1 MNQWS
6 IREVGKRK
14 EGRGPGQFEFLA
26 YAPPPRPRT
35 KSKVPEEKRRN
46 IRRLILQF
54 LQFFRPVTVEPFRI
68 WVKYKTNHVCWTI
81 PEQMI
86 FLSGLW
92 VSLTFGW
99 NFADTGWWWYQLN
112 TRWGHQG
119 LQQGGAGFAWNVG
132 VGVCLATMY
141 VVWPLGR
148 WRLTL
153 RWRGMSR
160 ITRSCTRW
168 EGWSDK
174 SAVTGVHIRFS
185 CRNNPSFRLNTQ

>member
-14 EGRGPGQFEFLA
+14 EGGGPGQFKFLA
-26 YAPPPRPRT
+26 YMPPPPRPRT

-81 PEQMI
+81 PEVYGSHWPSVETLLTLDDDDTNAIPVEVTKGFRICMECWSWCV
-86 FLSGLW
+86 SG
-92 VSLTFGW
+92 
-99 NFADTGWWWYQLN
+99 D
-112 TRWGHQG
+112 
-119 LQQGGAGFAWNVG
+119 NV
-132 VGVCLATMY
+132 VR
-141 VVWPLGR
+141 PLGR
-148 WRLTL
+148 WWLTL

-168 EGWSDK
+168 EGWSAE